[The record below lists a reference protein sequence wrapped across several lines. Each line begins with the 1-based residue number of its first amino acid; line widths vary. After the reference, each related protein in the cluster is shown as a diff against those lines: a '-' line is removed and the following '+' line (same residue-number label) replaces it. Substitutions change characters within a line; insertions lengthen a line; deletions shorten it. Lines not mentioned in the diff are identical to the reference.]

1 MKLIIIHGPP
11 ASGKLTVGTELAR
24 LTGYKLFH
32 NHLTIDCVKP
42 VLEFGT
48 PGFWRAVGELRY
60 HVIAAAAR
68 ENVDMI
74 HTFCYEY
81 EVDDEHFARLIASAE
96 ENGGEAHLV
105 LLLCDDDE
113 RRKRIV
119 DESRVKIGKL
129 VDPESVGRNNIDL
142 TSPYPGRE
150 TLVLDTTTASA
161 AETADRIID
170 HFGLQ
175 RQTAA

>member
-11 ASGKLTVGTELAR
+11 AAGKLTVGTELAR

-48 PGFWRAVGELRY
+48 PGFWRAVAELRF

-68 ENVDMI
+68 ENVDVI

-81 EVDDEHFARLIASAE
+81 EVDDEHFAELIASAE

-119 DESRVKIGKL
+119 EESRIRIGKL
-129 VDPESVGRNNIDL
+129 IDPESVGRNRVNL

-150 TLVLDTTTASA
+150 TLIIDTTNSSV
-161 AETADRIID
+161 AETAGRIID

-175 RQTAA
+175 QVGA